1 MTIFSKKLIS
11 FLFLLIFVFDVNGT
25 EVKILY
31 KINEDVITTYDVEN
45 ESNYLKT
52 LNKNL
57 ENISKKELI
66 ETSIQSLIREKI
78 KKNEI
83 DRVFEINYEKAMKSD
98 NINNLIMNFYSNLN
112 FATENDFQEYLAK
125 NGVSMFNLKKKFV
138 IEQMW
143 NQLIVNKYDNIIKIN
158 TNEINRK
165 VDKIISENNE
175 ISSFDLS
182 EIVFLEKNKKDNENK
197 YLEIKKS
204 IIEIGFNET
213 AILYS
218 ISESAKLGGT
228 IGWIN
233 ENQISK
239 KILDEI
245 KKIDIGE
252 YTEIIN
258 TAAGNIILKLNDKKK
273 EKTVIDRQKEINKL
287 IRFKRNQL
295 LTEYSI
301 IFYKELE
308 NKSYVKKL

>member
-11 FLFLLIFVFDVNGT
+11 FLFLLIFVLDVNGT

-98 NINNLIMNFYSNLN
+98 NINNLIKNFYSNLN

-158 TNEINRK
+158 INEINRK

>member
-11 FLFLLIFVFDVNGT
+11 FLFLLIFVFDANGT

-98 NINNLIMNFYSNLN
+98 NINNLIKNFYSNLN

-158 TNEINRK
+158 INEINRK

>member
-11 FLFLLIFVFDVNGT
+11 FLFLLIFVFDANGT

-83 DRVFEINYEKAMKSD
+83 DRVFEINYEKAIKSD
-98 NINNLIMNFYSNLN
+98 NINNLIKNFYSNLN

-158 TNEINRK
+158 INEINRK

-218 ISESAKLGGT
+218 ISESAKLGGK